1 MPRRYLL
8 LGLFVVVAA
17 ALLFVPL
24 PIPPTYAGRIIENA
38 GHMPL
43 FFIGTLF
50 ILFFL
55 REDFELAGLR
65 LYAISGLVG
74 AAAAGASEMMQ
85 RGVRRDASWEDVFN
99 DMVGVVC
106 ALAIHL
112 ACTRREKLATSTRAV
127 SMLVALGCIA
137 AYVTPIVN
145 MARAYVH
152 RNSQFP
158 VIASFD
164 SRIELSWIVG
174 YGIRRDV
181 IDGVLEVEF
190 IRKVFPGFTFHEP
203 VPDWRRYKTLVI
215 DAENPE
221 AAEVLHLGIRIHDRG
236 HGRVYTDRFNRL
248 FDVGPGVRRELRIP
262 LDDVH
267 RAPRNRLMNMAQISD
282 VTLFRT
288 KEGGSQRLR
297 LHGVRLE

>member
-1 MPRRYLL
+1 MLRRYLL

-24 PIPPTYAGRIIENA
+24 PIPATYASRIIENA

-50 ILFFL
+50 VLFFL
-55 REDFELAGLR
+55 REDWDLAGFR
-65 LYAISGLVG
+65 LYAYAGLVG
-74 AAAAGASEMMQ
+74 AAVAIASEMMQ
-85 RGVRRDASWEDVFN
+85 KGVRRDASWDDVFN

-106 ALAIHL
+106 ALAVD
-112 ACTRREKLATSTRAV
+112 AAFTRREKLATSTRVAAGV
-127 SMLVALGCIA
+127 VALGCIA
-137 AYVTPIVN
+137 AYVMPIVN
-145 MARAYVH
+145 MARAYMH

-164 SRIELSWIVG
+164 SRIELAWIVG
-174 YGIRRDV
+174 YGVRRDV

-190 IRKVFPGFTFHEP
+190 IRRVFPGFTFHEP
-203 VPDWRRYKTLVI
+203 VPDWRRFKMLVI

-221 AAEVLHLGIRIHDRG
+221 GAEVLHLGIRIHDRG
-236 HGRVYTDRFNRL
+236 HGRTYTDRFNRV
-248 FDVGPGVRRELRIP
+248 FDIGPAQRSELRIP
-262 LDDVH
+262 LDEIH